1 MNYRTIILPE
11 ALKIIQSGD
20 PSGFDV
26 IAGLS
31 SILGETGQ
39 SLDSLIIQLETLHR
53 NAVMGIKVG
62 FNRWLAWMSQIYN
75 HYRILPSIIRKNT
88 QPAPPLLTPKSWKKW
103 IS

>member
-1 MNYRTIILPE
+1 MNLTLKQIFQELNVNYRTIILPE

-39 SLDSLIIQLETLHR
+39 SLDSLISQLETLHR

-62 FNRWLAWMSQIYN
+62 FDIGTGVGDWFGHHKIC
-75 HYRILPSIIRKNT
+75 
-88 QPAPPLLTPKSWKKW
+88 
-103 IS
+103 

>member
-39 SLDSLIIQLETLHR
+39 SLDSLISQLETLHR

-62 FNRWLAWMSQIYN
+62 FNIGTGVDDWLECHKFADFYCKHI
-75 HYRILPSIIRKNT
+75 HTI
-88 QPAPPLLTPKSWKKW
+88 
-103 IS
+103 

>member
-39 SLDSLIIQLETLHR
+39 SLDSLITQLETLHR
-53 NAVMGIKVG
+53 NAVMGIKVLL
-62 FNRWLAWMSQIYN
+62 RK
-75 HYRILPSIIRKNT
+75 KNT
-88 QPAPPLLTPKSWKKW
+88 HRYFKSVRETSIKLVKLKVLLLV
-103 IS
+103 I